1 MYRLRTLALLAAL
14 AAPAAMTGSAL
25 AQNDAPAAAA
35 TEGQAAP
42 AAAEAPGR
50 VVDTFEASPALEPM
64 RYRHLWIAYSAIWF
78 LVFFF
83 MFRTWKTSQSTAA
96 ELDGLKRRL
105 ADLEGKGGT
114 DGN

>member
-14 AAPAAMTGSAL
+14 AAPAAFSAPAL

-35 TEGQAAP
+35 TEGQATP
-42 AAAEAPGR
+42 AAEPEGK
-50 VVDTFEASPALEPM
+50 VIDTFEASAELEPM

-83 MFRTWKTSQSTAA
+83 MFRTWKTSQATAA
-96 ELDGLKRRL
+96 QLDGLKRRL